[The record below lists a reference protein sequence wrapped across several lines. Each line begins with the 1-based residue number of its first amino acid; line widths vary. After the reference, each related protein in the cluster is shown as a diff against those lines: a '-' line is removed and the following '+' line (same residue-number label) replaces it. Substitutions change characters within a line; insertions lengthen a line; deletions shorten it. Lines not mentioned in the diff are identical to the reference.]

1 MITVKL
7 GGTLKGAAG
16 GQESFEVEA
25 ANVRQMLTRLESDHP
40 QLKPLLAKGVAVAI
54 NGQIYRDAKFQ
65 AIPPGSEVF
74 LLPQLA
80 GG

>member
-16 GQESFEVEA
+16 GQEAFEIEA
-25 ANVRQMLTRLESDHP
+25 ANVRQMLTTLEHEHP

-54 NGQIYRDAKFQ
+54 NGQIYRDAWYQ
-65 AIPPGSEVF
+65 AIPPNSEVF